1 MISLITFHVLSQAL
15 TFYWNSWPFTSEQ
28 KGRVSIWEV
37 ASGYP
42 TGFTTKDLA
51 EEGGNKRNYFLLA
64 GKLNYTTARTRQIEA
79 GGILQVWPSS
89 SSARTLHS
97 GAAVSS
103 PPEWSW
109 EETALSHWYCKW
121 LKDVWLQISFRKW
134 MMASHSGA
142 VLSSQHF
149 RDRGRWICESLT
161 NLIYLVSSRT
171 TRAVYRPCFKRK
183 RANKTESEPGNTTK
197 IHQYCASYRTP
208 LWGSILRKSC
218 WACQGR
224 M

>member
-1 MISLITFHVLSQAL
+1 MFCPKL
-15 TFYWNSWPFTSEQ
+15 WPFTETADPSHLNRKE
-28 KGRVSIWEV
+28 E
-37 ASGYP
+37 
-42 TGFTTKDLA
+42 LA
-51 EEGGNKRNYFLLA
+51 FEKSPVVIQLVLPPRTLLRKEAIKWNYFLLA
-64 GKLNYTTARTRQIEA
+64 DKLNYTTARTRQIEA

-208 LWGSILRKSC
+208 LWGSIPRKSC